1 MEINSKEEADM
12 ILKEMR
18 RLEKEILKEKEK
30 TEEEILNIVKK
41 FKKMEAEKWKK
52 KNLK

>member
-1 MEINSKEEADM
+1 MEIKSKEEADM

-30 TEEEILNIVKK
+30 TEEEILNIVKN
-41 FKKMEAEKWKK
+41 FKKMEAEKWKMK
-52 KNLK
+52 DLK

>member
-1 MEINSKEEADM
+1 MEIKNKEEADM
-12 ILKEMR
+12 ILEEMR

-30 TEEEILNIVKK
+30 TEEEFLNIVKK

-52 KNLK
+52 N